1 MVNRGASS
9 ILQEHFLELGLELGK
24 HGLHGE
30 DLHTHE
36 LILHRGIVALLKFL
50 VVHDLSELVRFHMQQ
65 VIDQTI
71 VDTAFDFFEGC
82 GLFCGVGILPL
93 IIKLKVL
100 SKLLEKFEDLLA
112 GRVLDLTLEERPQ

>member
-1 MVNRGASS
+1 
-9 ILQEHFLELGLELGK
+9 
-24 HGLHGE
+24 
-30 DLHTHE
+30 
-36 LILHRGIVALLKFL
+36 
-50 VVHDLSELVRFHMQQ
+50 MQQ

-71 VDTAFDFFEGC
+71 VDTAFNFFEGR

-100 SKLLEKFEDLLA
+100 SKLLEKFKDLLA